1 MVFLPYLKQSL
12 LRVFESNCVG
22 CRYPYL
28 LTRKLR
34 LLMRVL
40 LTKTLIDFPNS
51 SKECEPKH
59 AKNWVDLKLPKESFT
74 AITSLA
80 PERRPC

>member
-1 MVFLPYLKQSL
+1 
-12 LRVFESNCVG
+12 
-22 CRYPYL
+22 
-28 LTRKLR
+28 
-34 LLMRVL
+34 MRVL

-51 SKECEPKH
+51 SKEWEPKH
-59 AKNWVDLKLPKESFT
+59 AKNWVDLKLPEESFT